1 MIVCLLSLI
10 FLTFVIG
17 INAQICAR
25 KDNSS
30 TDSWNLF
37 NVTTVENTERPGYS
51 GILSAMP
58 EAEINSDGSVNTVKD
73 MENHRNAQYV
83 SAFNSKH
90 GEFSR
95 SLLVETF
102 VSNPFDEE
110 VRTRQIFMVDSAA
123 E

>member
-1 MIVCLLSLI
+1 
-10 FLTFVIG
+10 
-17 INAQICAR
+17 
-25 KDNSS
+25 
-30 TDSWNLF
+30 
-37 NVTTVENTERPGYS
+37 
-51 GILSAMP
+51 MP

-102 VSNPFDEE
+102 VANPFDEE

-123 E
+123 EQFHIRGSIVEALQLAAAFVLLYK

>member
-17 INAQICAR
+17 INAQIYVR
-25 KDNSS
+25 KDNSG

-58 EAEINSDGSVNTVKD
+58 EADINSDGSVNTVKD